1 VGSEGH
7 EYPAGA
13 LTCITVSAL
22 RDTVRAVRSVRLD
35 KELDQ
40 LVRRAAA
47 REGESVSEFLRRAA
61 SERAHRT
68 LADRPAAQL
77 ADVIGAVHS
86 DGGRARQTGE
96 GFAEL
101 LSERRRAN

>member
-1 VGSEGH
+1 
-7 EYPAGA
+7 
-13 LTCITVSAL
+13 
-22 RDTVRAVRSVRLD
+22 VRSVRLD
-35 KELDQ
+35 KELDE

-68 LADRPAAQL
+68 LADRPVAQI

-96 GFAEL
+96 AFADL
-101 LSERRRAN
+101 LSERRRSS